1 MYNYYVYNGGIVM
14 YENIVEKLSVLL
26 NYFGNINQSNEDSI
40 RRFVDTEYKHYDRDW
55 AYCYFKNKT
64 TR

>member
-14 YENIVEKLSVLL
+14 YENIVEKLSVLF

-40 RRFVDTEYKHYDRDW
+40 RRFVDTEYKQDDRDW

>member
-1 MYNYYVYNGGIVM
+1 M

-40 RRFVDTEYKHYDRDW
+40 RRFVDTEYKQDDRDW
-55 AYCYFKNKT
+55 AYCYFKSKT